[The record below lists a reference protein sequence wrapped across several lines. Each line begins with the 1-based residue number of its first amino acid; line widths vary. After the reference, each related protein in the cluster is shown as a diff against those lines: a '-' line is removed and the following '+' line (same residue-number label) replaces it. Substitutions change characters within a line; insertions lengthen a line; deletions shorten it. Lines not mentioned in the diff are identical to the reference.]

1 METSQLNSSVGPTFR
16 WKEGAMRIDRWIRL
30 SLVLGVLA
38 LLAVVTGHVALT
50 DIYHAEG
57 DVRLEW
63 NVLRVCFAVIV
74 ASQVAT
80 LVTLAKVLRRKPLPA
95 GTRLA

>member
-1 METSQLNSSVGPTFR
+1 
-16 WKEGAMRIDRWIRL
+16 MRIDRWIRL

-38 LLAVVTGHVALT
+38 LLAVVTCHLALT

-74 ASQVAT
+74 ASQVAA
-80 LVTLAKVLRRKPLPA
+80 LVTLAKGLRRKPLAA